1 METEVV
7 TVLQF
12 KLLPDTLFFWL
23 DLELRLWD
31 LFVEEQKEAGKMDC
45 ARFKP
50 ITNPRAAFKSTH
62 DPRLSSLKLGKPNT
76 YRVICQALDLM
87 SLHFVIHEFSRSKL
101 TLGLLALV

>member
-23 DLELRLWD
+23 DLDLRLWD

-45 ARFKP
+45 CRFKP
-50 ITNPRAAFKSTH
+50 ITAPR
-62 DPRLSSLKLGKPNT
+62 
-76 YRVICQALDLM
+76 
-87 SLHFVIHEFSRSKL
+87 
-101 TLGLLALV
+101 